1 MVAHG
6 GVLLERQDELRA
18 IERQLAQARAGE
30 GSALI
35 VEGQAGIGK
44 TTLLRAAIE
53 RAQTAGTS
61 VLRARGGVLERHL
74 EYGVVRQLL
83 ERPLVKAGAAR
94 RAELFAG
101 PAAPAAAVLGLGE
114 LPVDAGP
121 GHDPSAGILHGLHWL
136 IANLADAG
144 SLLIVIDDAHWA
156 DAASL
161 RTAGYLARRLDG
173 LPVALLLG
181 TRDDEPGSQAA
192 LLTELLHASE
202 PAYLRPAPLAEA
214 AVAQV
219 LRDAFAGQQ
228 PSAPLVA
235 ACTHASGGNPFFL
248 TELATELAAAHAT
261 PDQLAPDLVERIGPL
276 AVQRSLLLRLGR
288 LGDDARRLARAV
300 ATLGGEGELRH
311 AAAVAGLS
319 PETASAAADT
329 LVAAGILEDGRPL
342 RMVHPLVRAVVAE
355 DATPSDRATAHRR
368 AFELL
373 RADGATDEVVVPHA
387 LAAAATGDA
396 ELVALLRRV
405 GERAFRTGTP
415 DTAAVHLRR
424 ALEEP
429 PGARERGDV
438 LAALGVAEV
447 RQGAFADGLG
457 HLDQAL
463 ALLDDAPA
471 RIAVHRDRAFA
482 AFASAGM
489 ADARRV
495 VGDALAE
502 PGVAADEDAAL
513 QLEADLALLAW
524 LSGGDHQLEL
534 RRHLGVA
541 GETRAQRTMLAL
553 LAQAEHAAG
562 AAPSV
567 VVELAGRALGGGRLI
582 AHDTSEALSW
592 YMATY
597 ALLTCEAHQEARA
610 TIADALADGQRR
622 GSAFARAGAL
632 GTRAVLAL
640 NEGRPRDAEADART
654 AALGAIPPIMVPVNA
669 SYVVLALVDQGEL
682 DAAEAELR
690 AAGLEHGPGGPTVL
704 RWIPWARARLHEAQG
719 RADAVRADVVSLEE
733 DERAGRPMRALA
745 WRALLARALA
755 RGAAAGG
762 APASGGAAAGGA
774 PASDDAT
781 AGGDAD
787 ALAQEHLAWARVW
800 GRPAALGVAQR
811 AAALAAPAVERTQR
825 AERLEEAVATL
836 AGSSLRTEE
845 ARARL
850 DLGVALLR
858 GGRRRDGR
866 DALEQALEVAL
877 ACGARGTARS
887 ASAEL
892 QVAGAPPRRLAFD
905 ELTASERR
913 VAEHAAAG
921 RTNRE
926 IAEELFVTP
935 KTVENHLTRVY
946 AKLGVGSRRELAG
959 AL

>member
-6 GVLLERQDELRA
+6 RVLLERQDELRA
-18 IERQLAQARAGE
+18 IDGLLARARTGA
-30 GSALI
+30 GSAAV
-35 VEGQAGIGK
+35 VEGPAGIAK
-44 TTLLRAAIE
+44 TTLLRAAVA
-53 RAQTAGTS
+53 RAQAAGTT

-83 ERPLVKAGAAR
+83 ERPLVKAGARR
-94 RAELFAG
+94 RAELLAG

-114 LPVDAGP
+114 PPADGGP

-136 IANLADAG
+136 TANLADAAP
-144 SLLIVIDDAHWA
+144 LLVVIDDAHWA

-161 RTAGYLARRLDG
+161 RAAGFLARRLDG

-181 TRDDEPGSQAA
+181 TRDDEPGSQTA
-192 LLTELLHASE
+192 LLAELLHAAE
-202 PAYLRPAPLAEA
+202 PAYLRPGPLGET

-219 LRDAFAGQQ
+219 LRDAFSGQQ
-228 PSAPLVA
+228 PPAALVA
-235 ACTHASGGNPFFL
+235 TCRRASGGNPFFL

-261 PDQLAPDLVERIGPL
+261 PDQLSLGLVERIGPL
-276 AVQRSLLLRLGR
+276 AVQRSLLLRLAR
-288 LGDDARRLARAV
+288 LGDDARQLARAV

-311 AAAVAGLS
+311 AVAVAGLE
-319 PETASAAADT
+319 PDAAAAAADT
-329 LVAAGILEDGRPL
+329 LVAAGILDDRRPL
-342 RMVHPLVRAVVAE
+342 RMVHPLVRAVIAD
-355 DATPSDRATAHRR
+355 DAAPSDRATAHRR

-373 RADGATDEVVVPHA
+373 RADGAADEVVVPHA
-387 LAAAATGDA
+387 LAASATGDA

-405 GERAFRTGTP
+405 GERALRTGTP

-429 PGARERGDV
+429 PGAGERGDV
-438 LAALGVAEV
+438 LAALGGAEV

-471 RIAVHRDRAFA
+471 RIAVHRERAFA

-502 PGVAADEDAAL
+502 PDVAADDDAAL

-534 RRHLGVA
+534 RRHLGVP

-562 AAPSV
+562 AAPAV
-567 VVELAGRALGGGRLI
+567 VVELAERALGDGRLI

-597 ALLTCEAHQEARA
+597 ALLTCEAHEQARA

-682 DAAEAELR
+682 DAAEGELR

-719 RADAVRADVVSLEE
+719 RAEAVRADVVPLEE

-745 WRALLARALA
+745 WRALLARTLA
-755 RGAAAGG
+755 RGEGSAGRAAADSAGAAAGG
-762 APASGGAAAGGA
+762 EAA
-774 PASDDAT
+774 
-781 AGGDAD
+781 
-787 ALAQEHLAWARVW
+787 ALAQEHLAWARAW
-800 GRPAALGVAQR
+800 GRPGALGVAQR
-811 AAALAAPAVERTQR
+811 AAALAMPPVERSQR
-825 AERLEEAVATL
+825 AERLAEAVATL

-858 GGRRRDGR
+858 GGLRRDGR
-866 DALEQALEVAL
+866 DALERALEVAL

-892 QVAGAPPRRLAFD
+892 EIAGAPPRRLAFD

-946 AKLGVGSRRELAG
+946 AKLGVGSRRQLAD